1 MDTVLAVV
9 HACARGLTAAGIVVA
24 LGAFSGGCANL
35 DLDETSPSAMVRPP
49 EAVPTGLWRGTIS
62 SREMVDAAGQ
72 MSASVELTVNSDGTF
87 VLTDSNGG
95 RATGHARFV
104 GETLVLDGTFVS
116 PASRAGERVSERLRR
131 GRNDALYG
139 TIDTVFR
146 GLKVTG
152 LAGLQRVM

>member
-1 MDTVLAVV
+1 MDTVVALVR
-9 HACARGLTAAGIVVA
+9 ACARGLMAAGLVVA
-24 LGAFSGGCANL
+24 LGALSGGCASL
-35 DLDETSPSAMVRPP
+35 DDTSPSAMVRPP
-49 EAVPTGLWRGTIS
+49 EAIPTGLWRGTIS